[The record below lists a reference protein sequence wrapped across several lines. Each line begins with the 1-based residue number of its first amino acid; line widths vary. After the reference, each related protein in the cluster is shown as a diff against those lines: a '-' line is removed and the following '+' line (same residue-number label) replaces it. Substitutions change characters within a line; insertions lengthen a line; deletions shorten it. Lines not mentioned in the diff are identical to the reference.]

1 MTMYTPSRWL
11 SGALATLLLGGMLAA
26 CGTPATTTEPTAGT
40 AATSAPAAEPTTAT
54 AATSAPAAEPTAA
67 TSGSTDDDGIIKI
80 GVITDMSK
88 NLKYYGQMQY
98 EGLMAGLAFATDGTM
113 EVGGKKIEVVGP
125 RDDEGNPEK
134 GAQVAR
140 ELIEKDG
147 VDLLQCCASSS
158 VALAVIEVARQYEK
172 VAMIDPAAS
181 PAITGTNFNKY
192 VFRTG
197 RNTFQDAATAGPYLV
212 NNVGKEFVQIAPD
225 NDFGKGSA
233 ASWRSVIE
241 GAGGTFTGDD
251 VLIPA
256 DTADFTPYLQKVLDD
271 PGKVL
276 FVTWAGASFVPL
288 FKQMQEQGIFE
299 EKTVATGFGD
309 NVSMPQ
315 VYTNAVGSVGMIAYH
330 YSLPKTEANDFLV
343 KYHQENYNRLPDLFD
358 AGGMAAGIALV
369 EGLKKTNGDP
379 SAEPMI
385 AALEGMSFEGPKGTY
400 TFRKED
406 HQALQP
412 MYVVRLLNLNAP
424 DSKFFE
430 LVQEVSPED
439 SAPPVIPPKQ

>member
-1 MTMYTPSRWL
+1 VTKRISIGL
-11 SGALATLLLGGMLAA
+11 LAALLLALLAA
-26 CGTPATTTEPTAGT
+26 CGQASAPAAQPTAAP
-40 AATSAPAAEPTTAT
+40 AAQPTSAPAAPADAT
-54 AATSAPAAEPTAA
+54 AAPAAQPTAAPAAS
-67 TSGSTDDDGIIKI
+67 SGGEAIQI
-80 GVITDMSK
+80 GVITDLSK
-88 NLKYYGQMQY
+88 NLKYYGEMQV
-98 EGLMAGLAFATDGTM
+98 AGLKAGIDYATNGTF
-113 EVGGKKIEVVGP
+113 EVGGRKIEILP
-125 RDDEGNPEK
+125 PKDDEGNPEK
-134 GAQVAR
+134 GAALAR

-147 VDLLQCCASSS
+147 ADILQCCASSS
-158 VALAVIEVARQYEK
+158 VALAVIEVAKQFQK

-212 NNVGKEFVQIAPD
+212 QNVGKEFVQIAPD

-233 ASWRSVIE
+233 ASWRATIE
-241 GAGGTFTGDD
+241 KAGGTWSGDD
-251 VLIPA
+251 VLIPP
-256 DTADFTPYLQKVLDD
+256 DTTDFTPYLQKVLDS
-271 PGKVL
+271 PAKVL

-309 NVSMPQ
+309 NASLPT
-315 VYTNAVGSVGMIAYH
+315 VYSNALNSVGMIAYH
-330 YSLPKTEANDFLV
+330 YTLPKTKANDWLV
-343 KYHQENYNRLPDLFD
+343 EYYKKNLNRAPDLFD
-358 AGGMAAGIALV
+358 AGGMAAGIAIV

-379 SAEPMI
+379 AADGLI

-412 MYVVRLLNLNAP
+412 MYMVKLTNIDDP
-424 DSKFFE
+424 DKKFFE
-430 LVQEVSPED
+430 LIQEVSPED
-439 SAPPVIPPKQ
+439 SAPPVVPPKS